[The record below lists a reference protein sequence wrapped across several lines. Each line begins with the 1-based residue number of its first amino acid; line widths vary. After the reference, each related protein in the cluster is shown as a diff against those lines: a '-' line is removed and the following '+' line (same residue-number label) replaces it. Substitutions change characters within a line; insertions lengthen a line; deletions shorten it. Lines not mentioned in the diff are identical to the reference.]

1 MYMMRLRGE
10 IKESTYRKLKE
21 IASEERFSS
30 LDELMEYLILLHRK
44 RKESLRSGTVP
55 KEIKEKAKTVMKL
68 VALKK
73 MLEEHLNQNPDDF
86 EAKAKLEEVKT
97 QLISMRIISQDQ
109 QNKNTTE
116 HKSIKDIIK
125 ELKEKI

>member
-97 QLISMRIISQDQ
+97 QLINMRIISQDQ